1 MVDSGTKNS
10 FRISAVLAPL
20 ELRPTISPR
29 SYGVNSLQQE
39 ELPDMAVNGVRD
51 MIVDGG

>member
-20 ELRPTISPR
+20 ELRSTISSH
-29 SYGVNSLQQE
+29 SYGVNSLRQE
-39 ELPDMAVNGVRD
+39 ELPDMGVNRVRD
-51 MIVDGG
+51 MVVDGG